1 MSVWAVYAEV
11 RSVTPG
17 ARTAGQ
23 PVDRTT
29 YTRSV
34 IAGSERA
41 ADQTPLAWRAAALV
55 LLAAGAG
62 LGSRIAR
69 LPARRVAVGSGL
81 VGLATIA
88 MAREG
93 TRRALEAPRPTP
105 TGPGAPHPLPRI
117 SVVIAARDEILAL
130 PALIRDLGRQDHRA
144 ADGSPAFDVV
154 VVDDRSTDGS
164 GAAARAAAEEAG
176 LGAVTVIVR
185 RQAGS
190 MPDGKGAALAAVP
203 DEILQGDAVLVFDA
217 DARIGADLVRR
228 VAERVGDGHAAFT
241 ARRRVAGSDLCA
253 VVQDDEQTV
262 DTLVQRA
269 RGGLGGCPEF
279 RGNGMVVTTAHL
291 RAIGGWRAGTLT
303 EDLDLSTRL
312 AVRGTHVVLADD
324 LEVWEAATGS
334 LPAFVRQ
341 RVRWAEGSVRR
352 FLDLLPAAIAS
363 PDLSL
368 PGKVDLASSA
378 AQLLLPSVVLGAVL
392 DGARRRSPRAALAF
406 VCGCAATTWAL
417 AWIALRD
424 ATLGRP
430 HARNTA
436 VHAAMTAVYLLH
448 WVAVTPAALLR
459 VALRPGAVTFA
470 RTRDRRLPPP
480 T

>member
-1 MSVWAVYAEV
+1 MV
-11 RSVTPG
+11 RLPGKCTPRSG
-17 ARTAGQ
+17 RSPVEHGQ
-23 PVDRTT
+23 PAGRTT
-29 YTRSV
+29 YTRPV
-34 IAGSERA
+34 IAGSGRA
-41 ADQTPLAWRAAALV
+41 ADQTPLAWRAAALA

-69 LPARRVAVGSGL
+69 LPARRVALGSGL
-81 VGLATIA
+81 AGLATIVVVRA
-88 MAREG
+88 G
-93 TRRALEAPRPTP
+93 TRRALAAPRA
-105 TGPGAPHPLPRI
+105 APPSAGSPLALPRI

-144 ADGSPAFDVV
+144 SDGSPAFDVV

-164 GAAARAAAEEAG
+164 GAAARAAAEQAG

-190 MPDGKGAALAAVP
+190 RPDGKGAALAAVP

-217 DARIGADLVRR
+217 DARIGADFVRR
-228 VAERVGDGHAAFT
+228 VALRVGDGCAAFT
-241 ARRRVAGSDLCA
+241 ARRRVAGSDLRA
-253 VVQDDEQTV
+253 AVQDDEQTV
-262 DTLVQRA
+262 DTMIQRA

-312 AVRGTHVVLADD
+312 AIGGARVVLADD

-334 LPAFVRQ
+334 LPAFARQ
-341 RVRWAEGSVRR
+341 RVRWAEGSLRR
-352 FLDLLPAAIAS
+352 FLDLLPAAITS
-363 PDLSL
+363 PELSL
-368 PGKVDLASSA
+368 PAKVDLASSA
-378 AQLLLPSVVLGAVL
+378 AQLVLPSVVLGAVF

-406 VCGCAATTWAL
+406 VGGCAATTWAL
-417 AWIALRD
+417 AWMALRD
-424 ATLGRP
+424 ATLGRRP
-430 HARNTA
+430 AQRTAARAA
-436 VHAAMTAVYLLH
+436 VTAVYLLH
-448 WVAVTPAALLR
+448 WVAVTPAALLL

-470 RTRDRRLPPP
+470 RTRDRRLPP
-480 T
+480 TI

>member
-1 MSVWAVYAEV
+1 
-11 RSVTPG
+11 
-17 ARTAGQ
+17 
-23 PVDRTT
+23 
-29 YTRSV
+29 V

-41 ADQTPLAWRAAALV
+41 ADQTPMAWRAAALA

-88 MAREG
+88 VVREG
-93 TRRALEAPRPTP
+93 TRRALEARRAGPPAAAGETKP
-105 TGPGAPHPLPRI
+105 PAPPGPGSPQPLPRI

-190 MPDGKGAALAAVP
+190 RPDGKGAALAAVP

-217 DARIGADLVRR
+217 DARIEADFVRR
-228 VAERVGDGHAAFT
+228 VAVRVGDGCAAFT
-241 ARRRVAGSDLCA
+241 ARRRVAGSDLRA
-253 VVQDDEQTV
+253 AVQDDEQTV

-279 RGNGMVVTTAHL
+279 RGNGMVVTTARL

-312 AVRGTHVVLADD
+312 AIGGARVVLADD

-334 LPAFVRQ
+334 LPAFARQ
-341 RVRWAEGSVRR
+341 RVRWAEGSLRR
-352 FLDLLPAAIAS
+352 FLDLLPAAITS
-363 PDLSL
+363 SELSL
-368 PGKVDLASSA
+368 TAKVDLASSA
-378 AQLLLPSVVLGAVL
+378 AQLLLPSVVLGAVF

-406 VCGCAATTWAL
+406 VGGCAATTWAL
-417 AWIALRD
+417 AWMALRD
-424 ATLGRP
+424 ATLGP
-430 HARNTA
+430 GPARQTA
-436 VHAAMTAVYLLH
+436 TRAAVTAVYLLH
-448 WVAVTPAALLR
+448 WVAVTPATLVR

-470 RTRDRRLPPP
+470 RTRERRLPP
-480 T
+480 TT